1 METGEL
7 MEVLLARLKLS
18 LPLTTA
24 AYDELLRGYLRTAA
38 DKFGAD
44 LAADG
49 DQTLVILYAAWLW
62 RSQQTPGLG
71 KPPALQAAI
80 NDRAVDRSGKEVA
93 T

>member
-1 METGEL
+1 MTIDA
-7 MEVLLARLKLS
+7 LLARLKLS
-18 LPLTTA
+18 LPLATD
-24 AYDELLRGYLRTAA
+24 AYDGLLLGYLAA
-38 DKFGAD
+38 AAEKFGAD
-44 LAADG
+44 LTRVN

-80 NDRAVDRSGKEVA
+80 NDRAVERSGEEVA